1 MMMIMIMI
9 IMMMRL
15 MMVMYCSTYR
25 MKNTNTTHVP
35 QHTYRIRKNRGIV
48 FVFYT
53 MTLAALL
60 NDLTNSRIMPR
71 IHSGKEMMLNL
82 HVQTTTHNH
91 GCNTTVSTARLRL
104 RFVPIDLDVI
114 LLVLRGDSSR
124 ISIATLKVVTDHKEK
139 CQIDTTNKVDK
150 K

>member
-1 MMMIMIMI
+1 MM
-9 IMMMRL
+9 MMMRL

-25 MKNTNTTHVP
+25 MKNTDTTHVP
-35 QHTYRIRKNRGIV
+35 QHTNRIRKNRGIV

-60 NDLTNSRIMPR
+60 NDLTNSRIMPG

-91 GCNTTVSTARLRL
+91 GCDTTVSTARLRL
-104 RFVPIDLDVI
+104 RFVPIDLNIFV
-114 LLVLRGDSSR
+114 LLGGESSR